1 MRDDFSG
8 FHPWL
13 SSASPSLL
21 PLLVAVLFLVGV
33 DDDAD
38 DSVSGASSLGAI
50 MVTVMIAFTHAL
62 LRLTGRG
69 ERRWIIIMQIER
81 DYDDDASL
89 SSPPYYLQ
97 HLSVALCRQKQG
109 GRCGFSFF
117 RLVPPTRKK
126 REKRHTDDGVK
137 RPSRVREGTRKKL
150 KRSSTAM
157 NISLS

>member
-1 MRDDFSG
+1 MVRWSDVETTLFIFVRDDFSG

-21 PLLVAVLFLVGV
+21 PSLLVAVLFLVGV

-89 SSPPYYLQ
+89 SSPPF
-97 HLSVALCRQKQG
+97 SLCRLVQAG
-109 GRCGFSFF
+109 AGRAIAVFLSFGWC
-117 RLVPPTRKK
+117 RQ
-126 REKRHTDDGVK
+126 REKSGRRDIQTTV
-137 RPSRVREGTRKKL
+137 
-150 KRSSTAM
+150 
-157 NISLS
+157 